1 MPRPGRLGRYSYIGI
16 LEFLFQF
23 LLSLNEFSLLIQLRA
38 NNFTSILQLS
48 DYLGPLLHRLSTT
61 TLYITII
68 LLRIYILCRL
78 HDSENF
84 HLRKTIIVNSMEEN
98 FFTLKYTERR
108 NIKLRSVKTSTYS
121 CTRISAKLCTVMF
134 TMIC

>member
-1 MPRPGRLGRYSYIGI
+1 M

-23 LLSLNEFSLLIQLRA
+23 LLSLNEFPLLIQLHVRA

-48 DYLGPLLHRLSTT
+48 DYLGPLLHSVNNNG
-61 TLYITII
+61 LYITII
-68 LLRIYILCRL
+68 LLGIYILCRL

-84 HLRKTIIVNSMEEN
+84 HLKKTIIVNSTEEN
-98 FFTLKYTERR
+98 FSTLKYTERR
-108 NIKLRSVKTSTYS
+108 NIKLRSVKTLPYS

-134 TMIC
+134 TMICKRRF

>member
-1 MPRPGRLGRYSYIGI
+1 MGRYSYIGI

-23 LLSLNEFSLLIQLRA
+23 LLSLIEFPLLVQLRA
-38 NNFTSILQLS
+38 YNFTSILQLS
-48 DYLGPLLHRLSTT
+48 DYLGPLSHSLNNNALHNNN
-61 TLYITII
+61 II
-68 LLRIYILCRL
+68 AHIYILCRL

-84 HLRKTIIVNSMEEN
+84 HLKKTIMVNSMEEN
-98 FFTLKYTERR
+98 FSTLKYTERR